1 MNGLGGANLS
11 DPEVLRAF
19 RRRLATFLQ
28 LCSAALG
35 GGTGGLVRTKDWLQG
50 EQHAHWKDQIRR
62 RDEAYETARR
72 AWLES
77 EADVRAGRHGRS
89 AGKQSSFDERR
100 AMDRALRSREEA
112 EAKLTAVRRWI
123 MRLEHDGEPLLHQC
137 RDHDLFLR
145 EHGGKALVRLD
156 HLIKQ
161 VEAYLELPASAGAG
175 MPPAPTGSRP
185 EATATGGAP

>member
-1 MNGLGGANLS
+1 MNAIGGANLS
-11 DPEVLRAF
+11 DPEILRAF

-28 LCSAALG
+28 LCAAALG
-35 GGTGGLVRTKDWLQG
+35 GGTGGLVRTKGWLQA
-50 EQHAHWKDQIRR
+50 EQQAHWKDQIRR

-72 AWLES
+72 AWLEA
-77 EADVRAGRHGRS
+77 EADVRAGRHGRGV
-89 AGKQSSFDERR
+89 GKQSSFDERK
-100 AMDRALRSREEA
+100 AMDRTLRLREEA
-112 EAKLTAVRRWI
+112 EAKLAAVRRWI
-123 MRLEHDGEPLLHQC
+123 VRLDHDGEPLLHQC

-175 MPPAPTGSRP
+175 MPPAATVNRP
-185 EATATGGAP
+185 ETTATGTTP